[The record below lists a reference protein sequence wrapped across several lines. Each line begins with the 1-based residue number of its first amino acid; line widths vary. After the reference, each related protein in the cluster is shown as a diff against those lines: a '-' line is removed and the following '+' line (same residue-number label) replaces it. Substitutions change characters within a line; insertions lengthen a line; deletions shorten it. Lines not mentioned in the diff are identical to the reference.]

1 MDSQSQL
8 QFQSWWLRGIPARFQ
23 IDIMM
28 LNFLKYILH
37 QDKNSLMSRFF
48 WAQSLHPTRGDWVS
62 NVKKILI
69 KIDFDISFEEII
81 VMKIITFKKTVQ
93 SKVRKA
99 ALKYLLSKRKSKG
112 KEIVYGS
119 TLECQGYLLPSNIL
133 TLQDQIGLFS
143 YRTRMNDLKYNF
155 SGNQPVSSIICPYFT
170 SKGNT
175 YIYISKSGLNIM

>member
-1 MDSQSQL
+1 
-8 QFQSWWLRGIPARFQ
+8 
-23 IDIMM
+23 M

-48 WAQSLHPTRGDWVS
+48 WAQPLHPTRGDWVS

-81 VMKIITFKKTVQ
+81 LMKIMTFKKTVQ

-133 TLQDQIGLFS
+133 TLQDQISLFS

-155 SGNQPVSSIICPYFT
+155 SGNQPVSDKCKCGIDMTNIHLYECKHLNSSIKEVPVT
-170 SKGNT
+170 
-175 YIYISKSGLNIM
+175 IYLVEEYVN